1 MGKQLVLRLGP
12 IGLGWNIML
21 GKAQASFMYID
32 AQKEQQAMTKPHFLR

>member
-21 GKAQASFMYID
+21 GKEQAKSVYID
-32 AQKEQQAMTKPHFLR
+32 EQKEQQAMTKPHF